1 MNVFRTA
8 ENLLETVVH
17 QTAVFQRIDLCRAAL
32 LCAEAVAAE
41 VFKAALVINFNLA
54 CGKIMP
60 AAKVIVCGLRAR
72 RAEAMRSVPPRTCK
86 RPANSGFSRKT
97 LFNVSETV
105 EFSLK
110 SDAVCENAASGAF
123 AKNSGGRFCVI
134 FKFGS
139 ASSTALM
146 QLAGRFCLLPYTDGI
161 RKI

>member
-1 MNVFRTA
+1 
-8 ENLLETVVH
+8 
-17 QTAVFQRIDLCRAAL
+17 
-32 LCAEAVAAE
+32 
-41 VFKAALVINFNLA
+41 
-54 CGKIMP
+54 
-60 AAKVIVCGLRAR
+60 
-72 RAEAMRSVPPRTCK
+72 MRSVPPRTCK

-97 LFNVSETV
+97 LFNVSEMV

-146 QLAGRFCLLPYTDGI
+146 SSPGDFASCPTLTGYVRYSFSEAPHSAA
-161 RKI
+161 